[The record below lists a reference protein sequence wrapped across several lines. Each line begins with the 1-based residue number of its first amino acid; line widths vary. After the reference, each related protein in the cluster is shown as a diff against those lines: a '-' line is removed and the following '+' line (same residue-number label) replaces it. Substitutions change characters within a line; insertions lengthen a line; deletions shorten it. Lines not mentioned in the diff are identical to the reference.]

1 MGNYNKWNRDDFRKE
16 IHMTYK
22 TGNFAFY
29 KGNKILIFDRQQSK
43 IGMIASIYDVTSEE
57 STITFVRE
65 SNLQPY
71 KRKPNGQ
78 PSSTLMTKKQAKVIK
93 LIEENLQV
101 NFNGK
106 TIEDVS
112 IFIDMFLEESKQQ
125 YQLEKRIRESKY
137 DGLNG
142 FDLFHR

>member
-1 MGNYNKWNRDDFRKE
+1 MNYR
-16 IHMTYK
+16 

-29 KGNKILIFDRQQSK
+29 RGNKILIFDRKGSK
-43 IGMIASIYDVTSEE
+43 IGMIASIYDVKSEE

-65 SNLQPY
+65 SDLQPY

-78 PSSTLMTKKQAKVIK
+78 PSSTLMTQKQANVIK

-106 TIEDVS
+106 FMI
-112 IFIDMFLEESKQQ
+112 
-125 YQLEKRIRESKY
+125 
-137 DGLNG
+137 
-142 FDLFHR
+142 

>member
-1 MGNYNKWNRDDFRKE
+1 MYR
-16 IHMTYK
+16 

-29 KGNKILIFDRQQSK
+29 KGNKVLIIDWQRSA
-43 IGMIASIYDVTSEE
+43 IGMIASIYDVSSNE
-57 STITFVRE
+57 SAIIFTRE
-65 SNLQPY
+65 ADLQPY
-71 KRKPNGQ
+71 KRKPNNAQ
-78 PSSTLMTKKQAKVIK
+78 SATLMTKKQAKVIT

-106 TIEDVS
+106 TMEDVS

-125 YQLEKRIRESKY
+125 YQLEKRIHESRY

>member
-1 MGNYNKWNRDDFRKE
+1 M
-16 IHMTYK
+16 IHK

-29 KGNKILIFDRQQSK
+29 RGNKILIFDRQTSK
-43 IGMIASIYDVTSEE
+43 IGIIASIYDVTSDE
-57 STITFVRE
+57 SNITFVRE
-65 SNLQPY
+65 SDLQPY
-71 KRKPNGQ
+71 KRKPNNA
-78 PSSTLMTKKQAKVIK
+78 SSATLMTEKQAKVIK
-93 LIEENLQV
+93 LIEENLQI

-106 TIEDVS
+106 TMEDVS